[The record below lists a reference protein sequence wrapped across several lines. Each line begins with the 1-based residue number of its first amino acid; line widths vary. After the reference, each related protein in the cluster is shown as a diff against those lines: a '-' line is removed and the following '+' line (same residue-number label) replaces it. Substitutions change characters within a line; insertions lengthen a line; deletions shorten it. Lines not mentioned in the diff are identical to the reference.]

1 MSTTPPPPC
10 RRSLFR
16 LRPPR
21 MWLCSCAGLAL
32 LTLSSGATPPARNA
46 PPVPPPAA
54 PQLVAAAPESAPAEA
69 PANPMDEAIRILT
82 EARKVYAT
90 VQDYTC
96 VLIKKEKMGDQPAV
110 ENVMVMKVRT
120 APFGVNLRWM
130 EPKSL
135 AGQEAVYV
143 AGKND
148 GKMRVRSAGVLGAV
162 GFVSLDLNDARA
174 KETSKHSIA
183 EAGIGNLL
191 DRYAAGWERERRWRL
206 TEVQVAEYEYNKRR
220 CLRVETT
227 HPTNPDG
234 RFLFFRNV
242 TYFDK
247 ETKLPIRVE
256 CYDWPRR
263 EGAAAELV
271 EVYSYVNMKLNVGLA
286 DDVFNK

>member
-1 MSTTPPPPC
+1 MPTTPPS

-32 LTLSSGATPPARNA
+32 LTLSSGATPPAQNA
-46 PPVPPPAA
+46 PPPPPAA
-54 PQLVAAAPESAPAEA
+54 PQLVAAAPASAPAA
-69 PANPMDEAIRILT
+69 PQASPMDEAIRILT

-96 VLIKKEKMGDQPAV
+96 VMIKKEKMGDQPPV
-110 ENVMVMKVRT
+110 ENVMAMKVRT
-120 APFGVNLRWM
+120 EPFGVNLKWM

-162 GFVSLDLNDARA
+162 GFVTLDLNDARA
-174 KETSKHSIA
+174 TATSKHSIA

-191 DRYAAGWERERRWRL
+191 ERYAKGWEREREWGL
-206 TEVQVAEYEYNKRR
+206 TQVQVAEYEYNKRR

-256 CYDWPRR
+256 CYDWPAR
-263 EGAAAELV
+263 EGAAPELV
-271 EVYSYVNMKLNVGLA
+271 EVYSYVNMKLNAGLA
-286 DDVFNK
+286 DDAFNY

>member
-1 MSTTPPPPC
+1 
-10 RRSLFR
+10 
-16 LRPPR
+16 
-21 MWLCSCAGLAL
+21 MWLFSCAGLAL
-32 LTLSSGATPPARNA
+32 LTLTSGATPPGQNT
-46 PPVPPPAA
+46 PPSVPPPEA
-54 PQLVAAAPESAPAEA
+54 PELVAAAPASEPVSAA
-69 PANPMDEAIRILT
+69 PANPMDEAIRVLT
-82 EARKVYAT
+82 EARKAYAA

-96 VLIKKEKMGDQPAV
+96 VLIKKEKMGDQAPV
-110 ENVMVMKVRT
+110 ENVMAMKVRT
-120 APFGVNLRWM
+120 EPFAVNLKWM

-135 AGQEAVYV
+135 SGQEAVYV

-162 GFVSLDLNDARA
+162 GFLSLDLNDARA
-174 KETSKHSIA
+174 KQTSKHSIA

-191 DRYAAGWERERRWRL
+191 ERYSTGWEREREWQL
-206 TEVQVAEYEYNKRR
+206 TQVKIAEYDYNKRR

-242 TYFDK
+242 TFFDK

-256 CYDWPRR
+256 CYDWPQR
-263 EGAAAELV
+263 EGAAPELV
-271 EVYSYVNMKLNVGLA
+271 EVYSYVNMKLNVGLG